1 MRIVSLL
8 PSVTEICF
16 TLGLSDRV
24 VGVTHECD
32 YPPAAQHKPH
42 VTRSLLPSNITDGVE
57 VNHFI
62 LERSRRGNPLCELDF
77 DTLAELKPDLIFTQ
91 QLCDTCTVSYADVLA
106 AVRRLP
112 KPLRVV
118 SIDPQTLDEALE
130 VVREIGDLTGRPRTA
145 EAVLRA
151 LRQRVQ
157 YINEHVDRLAI
168 PRRVVCLDGLDP
180 PMVAGHWVPE
190 MVAIAGGEDML
201 GRAGEPSFEVD
212 WRQVVDVAPEALI
225 LMPYGYSL
233 GRTVSEVSKLPG
245 LLQLAVVPAVQH
257 EQVYAVD
264 GGYFNRPGP
273 RLVGGIEILAGIIHP
288 EAFARIGSPGSIQ
301 SVHIRSMEQ
310 VS

>member
-16 TLGLSDRV
+16 TLGLSDWV

-32 YPPAAQHKPH
+32 YPPAAQNKPR
-42 VTRSLLPSNITDGVE
+42 VTRSLLPPNMTDSIQ
-57 VNHFI
+57 VNHFMSD
-62 LERSRRGNPLCELDF
+62 RSRERNPLYELDF
-77 DTLAELKPDLIFTQ
+77 DTLAELKPELIFTQ
-91 QLCDTCTVSYADVLA
+91 RLCDICTVSYADVLA
-106 AVRRLP
+106 AAKRLP

-130 VVREIGDLTGRPRTA
+130 VVWEIGEMTGRPRTA

-180 PMVAGHWVPE
+180 PTVAGNWVPE
-190 MVAIAGGEDML
+190 MIRIAGGEDML
-201 GRAGEPSFEVD
+201 GRAGESSFEVD
-212 WRQVVDVAPEALI
+212 WRQVVDVSPEALI
-225 LMPYGYSL
+225 LMPRGYSL
-233 GRTVSEVSKLPG
+233 GRTVSEVSMLPG
-245 LLQLAVVPAVQH
+245 LLQLAAVPAVQH

-264 GGYFNRPGP
+264 GSNFNRPGP

-288 EAFARIGSPGSIQ
+288 EAFARIGTPGSIQ

>member
-8 PSVTEICF
+8 PSVTEICY
-16 TLGLSDRV
+16 TLGLSDRL

-32 YPPAAQHKPH
+32 YPPAARHKPH
-42 VTRSLLPSNITDGVE
+42 VTRSLLPDEVTDSAE
-57 VNHFI
+57 VNRFI
-62 LERSRRGNPLCELDF
+62 SARSREGNALYELEF
-77 DTLAELKPDLIFTQ
+77 DKLAELKPELIFTQ
-91 QLCDTCTVSYADVLA
+91 RLCDICTVSFADVLA
-106 AVRRLP
+106 AVKRLP

-145 EAVLRA
+145 GAVLRA

-157 YINEHVDRLAI
+157 YINDHVDRMAI

-180 PMVAGHWVPE
+180 PTVAGNWVPE

-201 GRAGEPSFEVD
+201 GRAGESSFEVD
-212 WRQVVDVAPEALI
+212 WRQVVDADPEALI
-225 LMPYGYSL
+225 LMPRGYSL
-233 GRTVSEVSKLPG
+233 ERTVSEVSKLPG

-264 GGYFNRPGP
+264 GSYFNRPGP